1 MKVSAKVLLWTAGA
15 LASPWLIGCGGSSL
29 SGTNAPVLTP
39 RSISATL
46 SDGLTATLAEDRST
60 VARGGTVT
68 YTLTLTNPTAQPVTY
83 QPVIGGVSIPNAPA
97 SLVVA
102 DGQGNE
108 AFPVGAIPNYVS
120 IGPSVTLA
128 PGQSVSGTQVVGNSG
143 EGSYSTAGQYTAIAA
158 VGIIPGASG
167 GTQIGASVGP
177 LSVLV
182 L

>member
-1 MKVSAKVLLWTAGA
+1 MKICTKALLCAAGSLVPI
-15 LASPWLIGCGGSSL
+15 LAGCGGSSS

-39 RSISATL
+39 RSVSATL
-46 SDGLTATLAEDRST
+46 SDGLTATLTEDRST
-60 VARGGTVT
+60 VPVGGTVT
-68 YTLTLTNPTAQPVTY
+68 YTVTLTNRTTQPVTY

-97 SLVVA
+97 ALVVA
-102 DGQGNE
+102 DPQGNE

-128 PGQSVSGTQVVGNSG
+128 PGQSVSGAQVVGNSS
-143 EGSYSTAGQYTAIAA
+143 EGSYSTAGQYTATAA
-158 VGIIPGASG
+158 VSIIPGASG